1 MDFDLPAAVVAKVA
15 APHETI
21 IDIGGDA
28 NFNIGT
34 PDD

>member
-1 MDFDLPAAVVAKVA
+1 MDFGLPAAVGAKVA
-15 APHETI
+15 ALYETI
-21 IDIGGDA
+21 INIGGDA